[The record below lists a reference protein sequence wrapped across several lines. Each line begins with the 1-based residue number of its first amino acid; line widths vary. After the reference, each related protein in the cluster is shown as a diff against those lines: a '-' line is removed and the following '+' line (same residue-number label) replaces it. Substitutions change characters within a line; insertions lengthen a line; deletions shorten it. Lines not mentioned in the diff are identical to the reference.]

1 MKNIILFS
9 FFSLSF
15 LNISFC
21 QLANGSPAPDITV
34 QDINGNT
41 ISLHASMA
49 GGKSACLDIMATWCG
64 PCWSFHNSGV
74 LESVHANL
82 SSLTNVYML
91 EGDFATNTNCL
102 YGPSGCTGSGTWGNW
117 VSGTP
122 YQIANLTASNGGTVM
137 NDYNINYFP
146 TLYVISPDFR
156 TWEIENRSYSEYY
169 NWIVHS
175 FTLDASAS
183 VNHSTCGDNGKVNL
197 NPTGGYGALKFK
209 WSNGATSEDLINI
222 PGGVYSVTV
231 TDQNGYFESYGPWT
245 VDGPAKR
252 VAITSQKQTN
262 NICFGE
268 AKGDISIQVA
278 YGTPGYVYNWSN
290 GGTSNSIVGLA
301 AGLYTVTVTDAA
313 NCTITKTYSIS
324 EPPLLTAVPV
334 KGDETCDNK
343 NGFIAITAS
352 GGTKPYSYDIGFGKR
367 TTSVFNNLSGG
378 TYNIK
383 VTDLKNCLF
392 TDQITVDAT
401 HKPITEAGA
410 NTNLYC
416 GRDTVFLDGFGTDQG
431 SDFTYT
437 WSTRK
442 GKILGDNNTLQIALN
457 KAGVYV
463 LKVKNLINGCENSDS
478 VEVKD
483 IRVYPDVKASGDG
496 LVDCKTPDRTISGAT
511 ISTNTKYFW
520 TKLNSG
526 FKDTSKAILV
536 SSGGDFV
543 FNVQDTI
550 NQCLSKDTV
559 SITENKMHPQIQ
571 IESNGNLNC
580 TIRNLEINALN
591 SDSGSDFTISW
602 ITNDGHILS
611 GVNGLK
617 PFVDKP
623 GTYVLEILNNVN
635 GCLSVESI
643 KIEEDITPPTIVL
656 GNIND
661 VSCMHKEIILDATQS
676 LPASKLAY
684 QWTTA
689 DGRIISG
696 VTSDQLT
703 INKGG
708 TYELLLKNKENT
720 CSSSG
725 KYNVLEQTTPVS
737 EFGYARE
744 LLTLNFKDISK
755 GIAKSWH
762 WDFGDQTSSSEQ
774 NPVHQYAKEGEY
786 KVCLKIE
793 NECGIAES
801 CQNIVLASSSV
812 LALSGWEIRPVS
824 CFGGK
829 DGFIKL
835 NVQGGTPPYQYLWSD
850 GSAQSEI
857 KNLAKGNYSV
867 EIKDALGA
875 IIQKSFTINQATE
888 IIYDKLTIKGAKD
901 GLPNGSISLDVS
913 GGVPAY
919 QFLWSN
925 GLTTEQI
932 QGLALGIYSLQVKDA
947 NGCEKLFGPFEVRDV
962 TATKDV
968 FGLENFDL
976 VPNPVQ
982 GQGRITIA
990 FDQKTDF
997 DLSVTD
1003 AVGKVF
1009 NKWHMNA
1016 NRTDISLDV
1025 STLEQ
1030 GLYLVVLKTDKG
1042 VQTRKWMVVR

>member
-1 MKNIILFS
+1 MKNIILLFVFS
-9 FFSLSF
+9 ISF

-117 VSGTP
+117 VAGTP
-122 YQIANLTASNGGTVM
+122 YQIANLTASNGGSVM

-175 FTLDASAS
+175 FTLDATGS

-197 NPTGGYGALKFK
+197 NPTGGYGVLKFK
-209 WSNGATSEDLINI
+209 WSNGATTEDLINI

-268 AKGDISIQVA
+268 SKGDITIQVA
-278 YGTPGYVYNWSN
+278 YGTPSYTYSWSN
-290 GGTSNSIVGLA
+290 GATSNLISGLP

-324 EPPLLTAVPV
+324 EPPLLTAIPV
-334 KGDETCDNK
+334 KGDESCDSK

-383 VTDLKNCLF
+383 VTDSKNCLF

-401 HKPITEAGA
+401 HKPVTEAGA
-410 NTNLYC
+410 NTNIYC

-437 WSTRK
+437 WTTRK
-442 GKILGDNNTLQIALN
+442 GKILGDHNTLQIALD
-457 KAGVYV
+457 KPGVYV

-483 IRVYPDVKASGDG
+483 IRVYPDVKATGDG
-496 LVDCKTPDRTISGAT
+496 LVDCNTPDRTLSGT
-511 ISTNTKYFW
+511 TLSTHTKYFW
-520 TKLNSG
+520 TKLNGG
-526 FKDTSKAILV
+526 FKDTSKTILV
-536 SSGGDFV
+536 SAGGDFV
-543 FNVQDTI
+543 FNVQDTV

-559 SITENKMHPQIQ
+559 VIKEDKVYPQIQ
-571 IESNGNLNC
+571 IETNGNLNC
-580 TIRNLEINALN
+580 TVRNLDIDALN
-591 SDSGSDFTISW
+591 SDFGNNFEIDW
-602 ITNDGHILS
+602 ITNDGHIVS
-611 GVNGLK
+611 GADGLQ
-617 PFVDKP
+617 PLVDKP
-623 GTYVLEILNNVN
+623 GTYVLEIKNKTN
-635 GCLSVESI
+635 GCLSVESVSI
-643 KIEEDITPPTIVL
+643 AEDVTKPSIVL
-656 GNIND
+656 AQIKD
-661 VSCMHKEIILDATQS
+661 VSCIHPEIVLDASAS
-676 LPASKLAY
+676 LPAGKLEY
-684 QWTTA
+684 QWTTS
-689 DGRIISG
+689 DGHIVSG
-696 VTSDQLT
+696 NQYQQLT
-703 INKGG
+703 VNKGG
-708 TYELLLKNKENT
+708 SYDLVLRNKENT
-720 CSSSG
+720 CTNFEQF
-725 KYNVLEQTTPVS
+725 KVLEQSTPVS
-737 EFGYARE
+737 AFNYNRD
-744 LLTLNFKDISK
+744 LLTLNFRDESK
-755 GIAKSWH
+755 GIAKSWA
-762 WDFGDQTSSSEQ
+762 WDFGDQTTSSEQ
-774 NPVHQYAKEGEY
+774 NPTHQYAKEGEY

-793 NECGIAES
+793 NECGVAES
-801 CQNIVLASSSV
+801 CQNIVLASSSI
-812 LALSGWEIRPVS
+812 LSLGAWEIRNVS
-824 CFGGK
+824 CYGGN

-835 NVQGGTPPYQYLWSD
+835 TVQGGTPPYSYVWSD
-850 GSAQSEI
+850 GSTSSEL
-857 KNLAKGNYSV
+857 KNISKGNYSV
-867 EIKDALGA
+867 EVKDALGA
-875 IIQKSFTINQATE
+875 IIQKSFSVGQATD
-888 IIYDKLTIKGAKD
+888 ILYGNLSIAGATD
-901 GLPNGSISLDVS
+901 GLPNGSISLEVS
-913 GGVPAY
+913 GGVPSY

-925 GLTTEQI
+925 GMTTEHI
-932 QGLALGIYSLQVKDA
+932 QGLALGSYSLRVKDA
-947 NGCEKLFGPFEVRDV
+947 NGCEKSFGPFEVRDV
-962 TATKDV
+962 TATNDV
-968 FGLENFDL
+968 SGLESFEIL
-976 VPNPVQ
+976 PNPVQ
-982 GQGRITIA
+982 EHGRIFLT
-990 FDQKTDF
+990 FDQKTSF
-997 DLSVTD
+997 SLSLSD
-1003 AVGKVF
+1003 AMG
-1009 NKWHMNA
+1009 
-1016 NRTDISLDV
+1016 RTVHEWKLNSNQADISLDL
-1025 STLEQ
+1025 SSLDQ
-1030 GLYLVVLKTDKG
+1030 GLYLVVLKTNKG
-1042 VQTRKWMVVR
+1042 LLTKKWMVLK